1 MRQTVLED
9 WIWGL
14 SDVPERCTAGW
25 VGAWTYNLS
34 ALCSSVE
41 SQSNFNLQ
49 VSLVLSDFEAVDTHR
64 KKKPHINKAN
74 RFYYSGNKFI
84 IVRIYLTDNTAFEKL
99 EAVTISLL

>member
-14 SDVPERCTAGW
+14 SDVPERCTAGR

-41 SQSNFNLQ
+41 PQSNFNLQ
-49 VSLVLSDFEAVDTHR
+49 VSLVLSDFEADTHR
-64 KKKPHINKAN
+64 KKKPPSIKQTGFITVAI
-74 RFYYSGNKFI
+74 KFI

-99 EAVTISLL
+99 EAVTIGLL